1 MTEKEY
7 LYLLLHA
14 AGTGA
19 VTAQRL
25 YEHFGSYEHIWKAEK
40 RELERSGLLS
50 HGRLSGLLEARLREE
65 ELRED
70 FAALEK
76 EGSGLLPGGRRDTPD
91 GSFPSGTVRQGCS
104 SGEPFRQR
112 TGLRRPS

>member
-50 HGRLSGLLEARLREE
+50 HGRLSGLLEARLRENVDTA
-65 ELRED
+65 RS
-70 FAALEK
+70 AL
-76 EGSGLLPGGRRDTPD
+76 SI
-91 GSFPSGTVRQGCS
+91 VR
-104 SGEPFRQR
+104 PMA
-112 TGLRRPS
+112 

>member
-40 RELERSGLLS
+40 GSWSGL
-50 HGRLSGLLEARLREE
+50 G
-65 ELRED
+65 
-70 FAALEK
+70 F
-76 EGSGLLPGGRRDTPD
+76 
-91 GSFPSGTVRQGCS
+91 
-104 SGEPFRQR
+104 
-112 TGLRRPS
+112 

>member
-25 YEHFGSYEHIWKAEK
+25 YEHFGSYEHIATAAKIRAIIAE
-40 RELERSGLLS
+40 R
-50 HGRLSGLLEARLREE
+50 
-65 ELRED
+65 
-70 FAALEK
+70 
-76 EGSGLLPGGRRDTPD
+76 
-91 GSFPSGTVRQGCS
+91 FPLVSVS
-104 SGEPFRQR
+104 
-112 TGLRRPS
+112 

>member
-50 HGRLSGLLEARLREE
+50 HGRLSEI
-65 ELRED
+65 
-70 FAALEK
+70 
-76 EGSGLLPGGRRDTPD
+76 GRAH
-91 GSFPSGTVRQGCS
+91 V
-104 SGEPFRQR
+104 
-112 TGLRRPS
+112 